1 MHKRNTMAA
10 AAATA
15 VALGASTVAMAGTPF
30 NTTGSGLPIVYNAK
44 ITNQVLALGPQWNP
58 THVLDTPPLKG
69 GRYVVNY
76 QVGAVIGRLD
86 NVVCAAWIKDDP
98 SGNTND
104 GVFGTAGNGSV
115 DSGTGPAG
123 IYGSASAVDV
133 ISVHTGQQLTI
144 TCNSAN
150 GDRGTYIGS
159 ASIVATKIGT
169 LTQ

>member
-1 MHKRNTMAA
+1 MRQMPDILEHTGDAQFRTSTRSHTPGPHPRRGDAAADPPMRRSQHSLQRTLAMHKRNTMAA

-15 VALGASTVAMAGTPF
+15 VGLGASTVAMAGTPF

-86 NVVCAAWIKDDP
+86 NVVCA
-98 SGNTND
+98 
-104 GVFGTAGNGSV
+104 
-115 DSGTGPAG
+115 
-123 IYGSASAVDV
+123 
-133 ISVHTGQQLTI
+133 
-144 TCNSAN
+144 
-150 GDRGTYIGS
+150 
-159 ASIVATKIGT
+159 
-169 LTQ
+169 